1 MGGDCKTLAEQ
12 AHLSLSLFQ
21 RHRPMGGDCKQMTRP
36 SMLLA
41 NGVSAPSP
49 HGRGLQVDIC
59 RTMSHN
65 GYCFSAITPWEGT
78 ASGLVAEGHFRIA
91 AFQRHRPMGGDCKW
105 GASGRE

>member
-1 MGGDCKTLAEQ
+1 MGGDCKLLVTPQCSANEMFQRHRPMGGDCKTLAEQ

-49 HGRGLQVDIC
+49 HGRGLQVDIY
-59 RTMSHN
+59 RTISHN
-65 GYCFSAITPWEGT
+65 EYCFIP
-78 ASGLVAEGHFRIA
+78 L
-91 AFQRHRPMGGDCKW
+91 PP
-105 GASGRE
+105 